1 MSGFFAIIRQTVALS
16 YRVGGGALVGVLFF
30 LSVLVVIHFAVGPD
44 LSQLARI
51 GPAILWIAALLA
63 TLLGLDRMFQDDR
76 DDGSLDQ
83 LVLSGMPLEAVVL
96 AKAVGHWVATGL
108 PLVVATP
115 VLGLM
120 LNLEPA
126 VLWTATLTLAVGTP
140 ALTLIGTIGAALM
153 VALRRGGMMIAVL
166 ILPFTVPVLIFGVAA
181 ANAVVGD
188 GDGFGQPFLFLCA
201 FTLFSLVISPFA
213 GAAAI
218 KAAEE

>member
-1 MSGFFAIIRQTVALS
+1 MRGFAAIIRQTVFLS

-30 LSVLVVIHFAVGPD
+30 LSVLVVIPFGVGPD
-44 LSQLARI
+44 LSLLAKI
-51 GPAILWIAALLA
+51 GPAILWIGALLA

-83 LVLSGMPLEAVVL
+83 LVLSGMSLEMVVL
-96 AKAVGHWVATGL
+96 AKAAGHWVATGL

-126 VLWTATLTLAVGTP
+126 VLWAVTLTLAVGTP
-140 ALTLIGTIGAALM
+140 ALTLIGTIGAAMM

-181 ANAVVGD
+181 ANAVVSD
-188 GDGFGQPFLFLCA
+188 IDGFGQPFLFLCA